1 MSSIGYFSAVS
12 GSGGQASK
20 AVIDKTNPGGA
31 IRGYMPQQNQTVD
44 KQFSEFEHIRFTL
57 KQSWNT
63 TYPSQLKAN
72 NLKRTIVTP
81 FRAVNNA
88 GDLMGRLNCQQYS
101 FS

>member
-20 AVIDKTNPGGA
+20 AVIDKKNPGGA

-57 KQSWNT
+57 KNLRKL
-63 TYPSQLKAN
+63 LK
-72 NLKRTIVTP
+72 LCTKI
-81 FRAVNNA
+81 FIKY
-88 GDLMGRLNCQQYS
+88 LNFY
-101 FS
+101 FY